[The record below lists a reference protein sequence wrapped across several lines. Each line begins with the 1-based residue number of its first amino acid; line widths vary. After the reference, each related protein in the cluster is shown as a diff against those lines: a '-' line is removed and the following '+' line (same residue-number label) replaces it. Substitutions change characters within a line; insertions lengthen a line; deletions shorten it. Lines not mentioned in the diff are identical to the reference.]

1 MQTLNGKKASR
12 ARDRIRENRTYF
24 ILNMLYSSVVWRY
37 SLSVRVYNALYATI
51 RLETRW
57 EASSIPNVIYFVCWI
72 IFYSLSLSVCLSR
85 PLFPFPL
92 HFIQHFTWIALLF
105 FTMIFRFIFISL
117 QNRRKH
123 NRLQLGHTLLLCE
136 SMKCIN
142 VCSIRLFVTK
152 SVSVCEQ
159 EKQWKSRKWA
169 LHRTTSM

>member
-72 IFYSLSLSVCLSR
+72 IFYSLSVCLSR

-105 FTMIFRFIFISL
+105 FTMIFRIIFISL